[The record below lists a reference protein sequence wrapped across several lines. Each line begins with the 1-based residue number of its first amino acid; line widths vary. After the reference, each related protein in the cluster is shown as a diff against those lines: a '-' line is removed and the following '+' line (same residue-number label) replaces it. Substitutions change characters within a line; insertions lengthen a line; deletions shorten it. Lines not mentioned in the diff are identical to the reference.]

1 MAKIDLKA
9 AISQKTQQSLN
20 NSYISSEQ
28 IKQSIVVLEELR
40 SFIPSPTDD
49 ELTQLE
55 ANIVKNGCK
64 DALLLWETT
73 QRVID
78 ENSLTPD
85 APAYILV
92 DGHNRFKICKERGIN
107 FNVQVMRFESLKE
120 VKDYMIDLQLGRRN
134 LTPQQASYFR
144 GLRYNIEKAEK
155 GKYGRKEHKSQNDTY
170 AKMTI
175 EDDKSQNDTYA
186 KTANENDKSQNDT
199 YNQNAENEG
208 STSEKLAQEYKVSRA
223 TIMRDAEFA
232 AGLDQLQPTLKQAVL
247 NGEIKIGKTDIQ
259 KLAKRKVKGLVA
271 NVEELENVLSGDEEP
286 KVIDKSR
293 TAVQKQLATT
303 MTKILKA
310 SKITSMDLERLIEV
324 ATELKNIL

>member
-1 MAKIDLKA
+1 MAKIDIKA

-40 SFIPSPTDD
+40 TFIPSPTDE

-55 ANIVKNGCK
+55 ANILKNGCK

-73 QRVID
+73 QRLID
-78 ENSLTPD
+78 ENAATPD

-92 DGHNRFKICKERGIN
+92 DGHNRYKICKARGIN
-107 FNVQVMRFESLKE
+107 FNIQVMRFESLTSVKE
-120 VKDYMIDLQLGRRN
+120 YMIDLQLGRRN

-155 GKYGRKEHKSQNDTY
+155 GKYDRKDHKSHFETY
-170 AKMTI
+170 AEI
-175 EDDKSQNDTYA
+175 DT
-186 KTANENDKSQNDT
+186 ENDKSHFET
-199 YNQNAENEG
+199 YAQDADNKG
-208 STSEKLAQEYKVSRA
+208 SASEKLAQEYKVSRA

-259 KLAKRKVKGLVA
+259 KLAKRKIEGLVA
-271 NVEELENVLSGDEEP
+271 NVEELGNVLLEEESP
-286 KVIDKSR
+286 KIIDKSR
-293 TAVQKQLATT
+293 NAIQKQLIVT
-303 MTKILKA
+303 MTKMLKTPKVSA
-310 SKITSMDLERLIEV
+310 KELDRLIEI
-324 ATELKNIL
+324 AIELKSLI

>member
-55 ANIVKNGCK
+55 ANILKNGCK

-170 AKMTI
+170 AKT
-175 EDDKSQNDTYA
+175 D
-186 KTANENDKSQNDT
+186 NENDKSQNDT

-271 NVEELENVLSGDEEP
+271 NVEELENVLSEDEEP

-310 SKITSMDLERLIEV
+310 SKITAKDLERLIEV

>member
-1 MAKIDLKA
+1 MAKIDIKA

-40 SFIPSPTDD
+40 SFIPSPTNE

-78 ENSLTPD
+78 ENSLTPE
-85 APAYILV
+85 APVYILV
-92 DGHNRFKICKERGIN
+92 DGHNRFKICRERGIN

-155 GKYGRKEHKSQNDTY
+155 GKYDRKDYKSQNETYSETEEGKDKFHSDTFVQV
-170 AKMTI
+170 
-175 EDDKSQNDTYA
+175 S
-186 KTANENDKSQNDT
+186 ENK
-199 YNQNAENEG
+199 G

-259 KLAKRKVKGLVA
+259 KLAKRKEKDLVE
-271 NVEELENVLSGDEEP
+271 NVEELENVLSGDDEP

-293 TAVQKQLATT
+293 NSVQKQLTVT

-310 SKITSMDLERLIEV
+310 PKISIKDLERLIEV
-324 ATELKNIL
+324 ATELKKIL

>member
-1 MAKIDLKA
+1 MAKIDIKA

-40 SFIPSPTDD
+40 SFIPSPTNE
-49 ELTQLE
+49 ELTQLK

-85 APAYILV
+85 APVYILV
-92 DGHNRFKICKERGIN
+92 DGHNRFKICREQGIN

-144 GLRYNIEKAEK
+144 GLRYNIEKADK
-155 GKYGRKEHKSQNDTY
+155 GKYERKEHKSHSETY
-170 AKMTI
+170 AQLT
-175 EDDKSQNDTYA
+175 
-186 KTANENDKSQNDT
+186 NENDKSQNDT
-199 YNQNAENEG
+199 YIQSVDIEG

-232 AGLDQLQPTLKQAVL
+232 AGIDQLQPTLKQAVL

-271 NVEELENVLSGDEEP
+271 NVEELENVLSGDDEP

-293 TAVQKQLATT
+293 NAAQKQLTAI

-310 SKITSMDLERLIEV
+310 SKISVKDLERLIEV
-324 ATELKNIL
+324 AIELKSLL

>member
-1 MAKIDLKA
+1 MAKIDIKA

-28 IKQSIVVLEELR
+28 IKQNIVVLEELR
-40 SFIPSPTDD
+40 TFIPSPTDE

-73 QRVID
+73 QQVID
-78 ENSLTPD
+78 ENSATPD
-85 APAYILV
+85 VPVYILV
-92 DGHNRFKICKERGIN
+92 DGHNRFKICKARGIS
-107 FNVQVMRFESLKE
+107 FNVQVMRFESLKD

-155 GKYGRKEHKSQNDTY
+155 GKYDRKEYKSQNDTY
-170 AKMTI
+170 A
-175 EDDKSQNDTYA
+175 ESES
-186 KTANENDKSQNDT
+186 ENDKSHFDT
-199 YNQNAENEG
+199 YIQESENKG

-259 KLAKRKVKGLVA
+259 KLAKRKVKSLVA
-271 NVEELENVLSGDEEP
+271 NVEELENVFSTEEEP

-293 TAVQKQLATT
+293 NAVQKQLTAT

-310 SKITSMDLERLIEV
+310 PKISAKDLERLIEV
-324 ATELKNIL
+324 ATELKKLL

>member
-1 MAKIDLKA
+1 MAKIDIKA

-40 SFIPSPTDD
+40 GFIPSPTNE

-92 DGHNRFKICKERGIN
+92 DGHNRFKICRERAIN

-144 GLRYNIEKAEK
+144 GLRYNIEKADK
-155 GKYGRKEHKSQNDTY
+155 GKYERKEHKSQNDTY
-170 AKMTI
+170 A
-175 EDDKSQNDTYA
+175 QL
-186 KTANENDKSQNDT
+186 ANENDKSQNDT
-199 YNQNAENEG
+199 YIQSVDIEG

-232 AGLDQLQPTLKQAVL
+232 AGIDQLQPTLKQAVL

-271 NVEELENVLSGDEEP
+271 NVEELENVLSGDDEP

-293 TAVQKQLATT
+293 NAAQKQLTAT

-310 SKITSMDLERLIEV
+310 PKISVKDLEHLIEV
-324 ATELKNIL
+324 AIELKSLL

>member
-1 MAKIDLKA
+1 MAKIDIKA

-40 SFIPSPTDD
+40 SFIPSPTNE

-78 ENSLTPD
+78 KSSLTPD
-85 APAYILV
+85 APVYILV
-92 DGHNRFKICKERGIN
+92 DGHNRFKICRERGVN

-155 GKYGRKEHKSQNDTY
+155 GKYDRKDHKSHFETY
-170 AKMTI
+170 GKMA
-175 EDDKSQNDTYA
+175 D
-186 KTANENDKSQNDT
+186 ENDKSQNET
-199 YNQNAENEG
+199 YIQSVDIEG

-259 KLAKRKVKGLVA
+259 KLAKRKVKDLVD
-271 NVEELENVLSGDEEP
+271 NIEELENVLSGDEEP

-293 TAVQKQLATT
+293 NAVQKQLTAT

-310 SKITSMDLERLIEV
+310 SKISVKDLERLIEV
-324 ATELKNIL
+324 ATELKKIL

>member
-1 MAKIDLKA
+1 MAKIDFKA

-40 SFIPSPTDD
+40 SFIPSPTNE

-55 ANIVKNGCK
+55 ANIIKNGCK

-85 APAYILV
+85 APVYILV
-92 DGHNRFKICKERGIN
+92 DGHNRFKICRERGIN

-155 GKYGRKEHKSQNDTY
+155 GKYDRKDYKSQNDTY
-170 AKMTI
+170 I
-175 EDDKSQNDTYA
+175 QSVDI
-186 KTANENDKSQNDT
+186 
-199 YNQNAENEG
+199 EG

-232 AGLDQLQPTLKQAVL
+232 AGIDQLQPTLKQAVL

-259 KLAKRKVKGLVA
+259 KLAKRKVKGLVE
-271 NVEELENVLSGDEEP
+271 NVEELENVLLGEDEP
-286 KVIDKSR
+286 NVIDKSR
-293 TAVQKQLATT
+293 NAVQKQLTAT

-310 SKITSMDLERLIEV
+310 PKISVKDLERLIEV
-324 ATELKNIL
+324 ATELKKIL

>member
-1 MAKIDLKA
+1 MAKIDFKA

-40 SFIPSPTDD
+40 SFIPSPTNE

-55 ANIVKNGCK
+55 ANIIKNGCK

-85 APAYILV
+85 APVYILV
-92 DGHNRFKICKERGIN
+92 DGHNRFKICRERGIN

-155 GKYGRKEHKSQNDTY
+155 GKYDRKDYKSQNDTY
-170 AKMTI
+170 G
-175 EDDKSQNDTYA
+175 

-199 YNQNAENEG
+199 YIQSVDIEG

-232 AGLDQLQPTLKQAVL
+232 AGIDQLQPTLKQAVL

-259 KLAKRKVKGLVA
+259 KLAKRKVKGLVE
-271 NVEELENVLSGDEEP
+271 NVEELENVLLGEDEP
-286 KVIDKSR
+286 NVIDKSR
-293 TAVQKQLATT
+293 NAVQKQLTAT

-310 SKITSMDLERLIEV
+310 PKISVKDLERLIEV
-324 ATELKNIL
+324 ATELKKIL

>member
-1 MAKIDLKA
+1 MAKIDIKA

-40 SFIPSPTDD
+40 SFIPSPTNE

-78 ENSLTPD
+78 KSSLTPD
-85 APAYILV
+85 APVYILV
-92 DGHNRFKICKERGIN
+92 DGHNRFKICRERGVN

-155 GKYGRKEHKSQNDTY
+155 GKYDRKDHKYHFETY
-170 AKMTI
+170 GKMA
-175 EDDKSQNDTYA
+175 D
-186 KTANENDKSQNDT
+186 ENDKSQNDT
-199 YNQNAENEG
+199 YIQSVDIEG

-259 KLAKRKVKGLVA
+259 KLAKRKVKDLVD
-271 NVEELENVLSGDEEP
+271 NIEELENVLSGDEEP

-293 TAVQKQLATT
+293 NAVQKQLTAT

-310 SKITSMDLERLIEV
+310 SKISVKDLERLIEV
-324 ATELKNIL
+324 ATELKKIL

>member
-1 MAKIDLKA
+1 MAKIDIKA

-28 IKQSIVVLEELR
+28 IKQNIVVLEELR
-40 SFIPSPTDD
+40 TFIPSPTDE
-49 ELTQLE
+49 ELSQLE
-55 ANIVKNGCK
+55 TNIVKNGCK

-73 QRVID
+73 QQVID
-78 ENSLTPD
+78 ENSVTPD

-92 DGHNRFKICKERGIN
+92 DGHNRFKICKAREIN
-107 FNVQVMRFESLKE
+107 FNIQVMRFESLKD

-155 GKYGRKEHKSQNDTY
+155 GKYDRKEHKFQNDTY
-170 AKMTI
+170 A
-175 EDDKSQNDTYA
+175 E
-186 KTANENDKSQNDT
+186 NEIKNDKSHFDT
-199 YNQNAENEG
+199 YIQEPENKG

-259 KLAKRKVKGLVA
+259 KLAKRKVKSLVA
-271 NVEELENVLSGDEEP
+271 NVEELENVFSTEEP
-286 KVIDKSR
+286 KIIDKSR
-293 TAVQKQLATT
+293 NTVQKQLTVM
-303 MTKILKA
+303 MTKLLKTP
-310 SKITSMDLERLIEV
+310 KISAKDLERLIEV